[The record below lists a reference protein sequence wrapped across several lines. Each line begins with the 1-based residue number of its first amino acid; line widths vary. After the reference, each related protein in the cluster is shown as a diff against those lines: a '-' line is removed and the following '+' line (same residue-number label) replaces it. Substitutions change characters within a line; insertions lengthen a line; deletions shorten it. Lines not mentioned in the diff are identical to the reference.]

1 MKSRA
6 LFAAAV
12 LSLCAF
18 GASANVFDV
27 QIIDTVE
34 GTVYGDTYDNGQL
47 RQSAPFP
54 GETLLSGYNV
64 WDNGTLNSSFNVSFN
79 IYDQDGVTLSD
90 TLNLSGN
97 QGDNLFSISFIS
109 DAEISSSRAAGFSP
123 GGGGARRP
131 ERSGSSNEGGLPALS
146 VHGRERL

>member
-90 TLNLSGN
+90 TLNLSGT
-97 QGDNLFSISFIS
+97 QGDTFFNISFIS
-109 DAEISSSRAAGFSP
+109 DAEIGLLQPLP
-123 GGGGARRP
+123 GGIFIMEDGSLQPVLSFSATWRRP
-131 ERSGSSNEGGLPALS
+131 I
-146 VHGRERL
+146 